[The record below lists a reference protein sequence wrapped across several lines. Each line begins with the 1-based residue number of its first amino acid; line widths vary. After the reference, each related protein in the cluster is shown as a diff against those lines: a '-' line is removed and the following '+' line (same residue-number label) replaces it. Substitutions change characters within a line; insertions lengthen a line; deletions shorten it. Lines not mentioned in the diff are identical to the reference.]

1 MNYDNMN
8 TCVAPVLNNDCCV
21 KSTPADRTIKDNM
34 MEATEILSEIE
45 AQVDRI
51 KNWLWLSDDEKAPT
65 IDITDLDS
73 INDENKNIILNPQ
86 IALYILT
93 TILKVLNYRY
103 GRTKAIH
110 RDNQIDTEVRYL

>member
-51 KNWLWLSDDEKAPT
+51 KNWLWLSDDEKALNM
-65 IDITDLDS
+65 DITDLS
-73 INDENKNIILNPQ
+73 SNIARNLEFEKR
-86 IALYILT
+86 
-93 TILKVLNYRY
+93 ILKKLMFIVDRL
-103 GRTKAIH
+103 GC
-110 RDNQIDTEVRYL
+110 

>member
-34 MEATEILSEIE
+34 MEATEILSDVE

-65 IDITDLDS
+65 IDITDLS
-73 INDENKNIILNPQ
+73 SNVVRNLEFEKR
-86 IALYILT
+86 
-93 TILKVLNYRY
+93 ILKKLMFIADRL
-103 GRTKAIH
+103 GC
-110 RDNQIDTEVRYL
+110 

>member
-8 TCVAPVLNNDCCV
+8 TCVSPVPINDCCV

-51 KNWLWLSDDEKAPT
+51 KNWLWLSDDEKAPN
-65 IDITDLDS
+65 IDITDLS
-73 INDENKNIILNPQ
+73 SNIFRNLEFEKR
-86 IALYILT
+86 
-93 TILKVLNYRY
+93 ILKKLMFIADRL
-103 GRTKAIH
+103 GC
-110 RDNQIDTEVRYL
+110 

>member
-45 AQVDRI
+45 AHVDRI
-51 KNWLWLSDDEKAPT
+51 KNWLWHSDDEKAPSM
-65 IDITDLDS
+65 DITDLS
-73 INDENKNIILNPQ
+73 SNIARNLEFEKR
-86 IALYILT
+86 
-93 TILKVLNYRY
+93 ILKKLLFIVDRL
-103 GRTKAIH
+103 GC
-110 RDNQIDTEVRYL
+110 

>member
-8 TCVAPVLNNDCCV
+8 TCVAPVPSNDCCV

-45 AQVDRI
+45 SQVNLI

-65 IDITDLDS
+65 IDITDLS
-73 INDENKNIILNPQ
+73 SNVVRNLEFEKRILNKLLF
-86 IALYILT
+86 IVDRL
-93 TILKVLNYRY
+93 
-103 GRTKAIH
+103 GC
-110 RDNQIDTEVRYL
+110 